1 MNDKDHGSIPPMR
14 PFRTSL
20 SSVMDAPT
28 IIPSTGSGNRA
39 ARHSG
44 SPGRNANSYMWLS
57 IQARERLVAGELWQ
71 DDDLAF
77 CTRNGTPLERHD
89 VLREQRP

>member
-1 MNDKDHGSIPPMR
+1 
-14 PFRTSL
+14 
-20 SSVMDAPT
+20 
-28 IIPSTGSGNRA
+28 
-39 ARHSG
+39 
-44 SPGRNANSYMWLS
+44 MWLS